1 MQSVSHAYS
10 FEDDDDKPPFQVI
23 IDKNLRSR
31 QKRIQDET
39 QEELTKV
46 LERVENV
53 VFHFLF
59 LKL

>member
-1 MQSVSHAYS
+1 MMRPVAKAH
-10 FEDDDDKPPFQVI
+10 FDDDFDERPPFQVV

-31 QKRIQDET
+31 QKRMQDET

-53 VFHFLF
+53 ILNLILRF
-59 LKL
+59 